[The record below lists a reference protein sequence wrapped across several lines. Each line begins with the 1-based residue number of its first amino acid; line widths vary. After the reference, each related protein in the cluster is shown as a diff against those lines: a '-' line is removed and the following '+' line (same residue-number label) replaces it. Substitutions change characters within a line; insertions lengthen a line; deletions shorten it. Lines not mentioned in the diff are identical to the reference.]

1 MAPFVALGDATLQ
14 LSLAVAVPSA
24 SSIVAELGLHPRVN
38 VLPLAVITGAIK
50 SSFHVTVRLTGVA
63 ELPHASDTFHVLVC
77 ERKHGSPVT
86 AADEGIGGPTL
97 QLSEA
102 VAVPSAASI
111 AADDGLQPMNAEL
124 FVGVI
129 TGAIKSSFHVT
140 VTLTGVAVLPH
151 ASDTFHVL
159 VCERKHGFPVT
170 AVIEGVGDPTLQLS
184 EAVAVPS

>member
-77 ERKHGSPVT
+77 ERKHGFPVT
-86 AADEGIGGPTL
+86 AVIEGVGDPTL

-129 TGAIKSSFHVT
+129 TGAIKSSVHVT
-140 VTLTGVAVLPH
+140 VRETGIAELPLTSATV
-151 ASDTFHVL
+151 HVR
-159 VCERKHGFPVT
+159 V
-170 AVIEGVGDPTLQLS
+170 
-184 EAVAVPS
+184 